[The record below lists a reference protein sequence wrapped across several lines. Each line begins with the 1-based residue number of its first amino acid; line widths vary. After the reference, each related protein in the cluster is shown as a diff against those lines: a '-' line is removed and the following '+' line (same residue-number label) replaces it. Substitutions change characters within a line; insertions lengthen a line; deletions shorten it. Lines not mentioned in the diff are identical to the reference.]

1 MKPTTL
7 EELRAAV
14 GRVLD
19 ARGEAHDG
27 LTVTLDPTDT
37 GRVAVHIRGCFS
49 LAMWMPAADEA
60 QAIDRAWRTV
70 LLRLDDGRASAEREV
85 ARAEARLRA
94 AADGVTEA
102 RRDLER
108 ARAALAAARE
118 AGE

>member
-85 ARAEARLRA
+85 ARPPRVGDGLDHVGHQQETGERPEA
-94 AADGVTEA
+94 T
-102 RRDLER
+102 
-108 ARAALAAARE
+108 
-118 AGE
+118 